1 MTRGAAI
8 EYELKKSPYTVT
20 ENGTKYFF
28 SSQLHADKF
37 RERLE
42 EKRNQVNYS
51 LSNRFN
57 MHIKLDVI
65 ADIMLYVSIEKRGF
79 YILTEGGPA
88 KCLSSIALNGGKLT
102 LRKPEEQ

>member
-8 EYELKKSPYTVT
+8 EYELRKSPYTVT
-20 ENGTKYFF
+20 ANGTKYYF
-28 SSQLHADKF
+28 SSKLHADKF

-42 EKRNQVNYS
+42 DKRNQVNYS

-57 MHIKLDVI
+57 MHIKLDAI

-79 YILTEGGPA
+79 YILTEGGA
-88 KCLSSIALNGGKLT
+88 AECLSSILLNGEKLT
-102 LRKPEEQ
+102 LRKPGEQ